1 MTLLGLK
8 QRASVLRRSRLRNL
22 QVPLFRRSLNA
33 PLTQEIAALL
43 ARLADGIS
51 ALDDWLDDF
60 YPEHELEIIRSVR
73 PVVTTYGTQV
83 TEMALEEVDEPD
95 AAVPVGVF
103 AAEYLTALASRW
115 SDSSIAQMR
124 QIIRDEPEP
133 EAAIID
139 RLDKW
144 QATRAVWGGEREA
157 TQAGSAFVKL
167 AFLTVGVQ
175 QLVWR
180 TVSPCDICAPMEG
193 RVVGINSPFL
203 EAGAEVG
210 GQGESNAFQLT
221 QTIGHPPLHG
231 LDGRGGV
238 CQCTIAAA

>member
-22 QVPLFRRSLNA
+22 QVPLFRRSLAA
-33 PLTQEIAALL
+33 PMRREIAAIRD
-43 ARLADGIS
+43 RLADGLT
-51 ALDDWLDDF
+51 ALDDWLDVF
-60 YPEHELEIIRSVR
+60 YPEHQLDISRSVR
-73 PVVTTYGTQV
+73 PTVTTYGVQV
-83 TEMALEEVDEPD
+83 TEMALEEVEQPD
-95 AAVPVGVF
+95 AEIPLGIF
-103 AAEYLTALASRW
+103 AGEYITALASRW
-115 SDSSIAQMR
+115 SDSSIAQVR
-124 QIIRDEPEP
+124 QILRDESEP
-133 EAAIID
+133 EAAID
-139 RLDKW
+139 ARLQKW
-144 QATRAVWGGEREA
+144 EGTRATWNAEREA

-203 EAGAEVG
+203 DAGAEVG
-210 GQGESNAFQLT
+210 GQGDSNAFQLT